1 MKEHKKRLMNL
12 RLFDDPATYTVTVQ
26 NDGGFSATT
35 ASPASGAEGTTVTLT
50 ITPSSGK
57 ELAEIEVIAGGVTL
71 EEDEGT
77 YSFKIGEANVSLYVK
92 SKGSA
97 VYKIVEN
104 TFTCVNGTKVEL
116 TRNMTLVKGKN
127 GAVVDVECNGTSLAS
142 LSADVVAALVKSGAI
157 IKI

>member
-1 MKEHKKRLMNL
+1 MKEYLMNL
-12 RLFDDPATYTVTVQ
+12 QLFDDPATYTVTVL

-35 ASPASGAEGTTVTLT
+35 ASPASGVKDTTVTLT

-57 ELAEIEVIAGGVTL
+57 ELDEIEVVAGGVTI
-71 EEDEGT
+71 EEDDGT
-77 YSFKIGEANVSLYVK
+77 YSFDIGEANVTLFVK

-104 TFTCVNGTKVEL
+104 TFVCVNGAVTEL
-116 TRNMTLVKGKN
+116 TRNMTLVKGAN
-127 GAVVDVECNGTSLAS
+127 GAIVDVQCNGTSLAS